1 MFVNK
6 LELKIANILISHG
19 VRGIANYQA
28 YANYQEQ
35 YSKEFLKISKSLN
48 DYEEHEA
55 YEDCLCE
62 SEQMN
67 GIIMDLLKTNEVI
80 IKKGTITKKYTLT
93 SNGKKFIWEV
103 EVSKAGE
110 FLKRQTAFKLRSQLI
125 DYLSNL
131 EDWEINILPQKEGI
145 EQYV

>member
-6 LELKIANILISHG
+6 LELKIANMLISHG
-19 VRGIANYQA
+19 VRKIANYQA

-35 YSKEFLKISKSLN
+35 YSKEFLKILQSLN
-48 DYEEHEA
+48 DYEEQEA

-67 GIIMDLLKTNEVI
+67 SIIIALLKTNQIVV
-80 IKKGTITKKYTLT
+80 KKGTITKKYTLT
-93 SNGKKFIWEV
+93 SNGKKIIWEV

-110 FLKRQTAFKLRSQLI
+110 FLKKQTAFKRRSPLI
-125 DYLSNL
+125 NYLANL
-131 EDWEINILPQKEGI
+131 EDWEINILPQKGEI
-145 EQYV
+145 EK